1 MLSLMPLCLFSV
13 CTGYVFCLLKVVT
26 AALDAPI
33 GFEDEEGFHY
43 GLEPVAIRDS
53 R

>member
-13 CTGYVFCLLKVVT
+13 TVGYVFCLLNVVR

-33 GFEDEEGFHY
+33 GFEDDGGFHY
-43 GLEPVAIRDS
+43 GIELATVRSRD
-53 R
+53 